1 MLQTHAGRLLH
12 QPRTG
17 PVPGGHPRLL
27 SRRHRASWQS
37 QQEHQT
43 GGLQPEVT
51 EEEGT
56 SESLDELVA
65 SKQHHELHGTT
76 VVFAD
81 LD

>member
-1 MLQTHAGRLLH
+1 MPHTHAGRLLH

-27 SRRHRASWQS
+27 PRRHRASWQS
-37 QQEHQT
+37 QQEHET
-43 GGLQPEVT
+43 GGFQPEVT

-65 SKQHHELHGTT
+65 SKPHQELHGTT
-76 VVFAD
+76 VVFAVSD
-81 LD
+81 